1 MGVTLSSS
9 DVLFVSRG
17 NTVVAWYRMG
27 MPSLHLGCDWI
38 GVVGHPPD
46 LALAGSLK
54 RGGTL
59 EIPDFADYKIVI
71 LQQVAGREWFR
82 EIVRLKEK
90 GVRVYYEVDDYLH
103 AVRKVKGHAGA
114 RGFSKKQLE
123 KFEMCMRACTGMI
136 VSTPWLAQR
145 YLKFNR
151 NMFLCRNSIE
161 RGRYEKLTLPKRDT
175 VNIGWAGGEGHQESS
190 LQWVPAV
197 RDVAATYEE
206 VRFVSIGLPVASQ
219 LGIEGRALAVPFVA
233 IEQFPA
239 ALCNFDI
246 SIAPAMESNFFA
258 AKSDLRFLECGAL
271 GIPCVAHP
279 FVYGE
284 SIDDTVT
291 GLLAESLEDV
301 VEDLEHLVAD
311 AKLRKMIGDAAREY
325 VLNERSIEKGIE
337 QWERVFMSTEG
348 VK

>member
-1 MGVTLSSS
+1 MSLTSA

-46 LALAGSLK
+46 LALASSLK

-59 EIPDFADYKIVI
+59 AIPDFSDYKIIV
-71 LQQVAGREWFR
+71 LQQVSGREWLH
-82 EIVRLKEK
+82 EIIRLKAK
-90 GVRVYYEVDDYLH
+90 GIRVYYEVDDYLH
-103 AVRKVKGHAGA
+103 SVRKIKGHAGA
-114 RGFSKKQLE
+114 RGFSKKQLAN
-123 KFEMCMRACTGMI
+123 FEMCMRACTGMI
-136 VSTPWLAQR
+136 VSTDWLASR
-145 YLKFNR
+145 YRKFNS
-151 NMFLCRNSIE
+151 NIFVCRNSIE
-161 RGRYEKLTLPKRDT
+161 RGRYESLSLPKRDT

-190 LQWVPAV
+190 LQWMPAV
-197 RDVAATYEE
+197 REVAANHEN
-206 VRFVSIGLPVASQ
+206 VRFVSIGLPLAGQ
-219 LGIEGRALAVPFVA
+219 LGIEGRSLAIPFVA

-246 SIAPAMESNFFA
+246 AIAPAMTNNFFA

-279 FVYGE
+279 FVYGA

-291 GLLAESLEDV
+291 GLLSEKTPDV
-301 VEDLEHLVAD
+301 IEDLEDLVSD
-311 AKLRKMIGDAAREY
+311 PDLREMISKNARDY
-325 VLNERSIEKGIE
+325 VLGQRSIETGVE
-337 QWERVFMSTEG
+337 QWELVFMSTG
-348 VK
+348 GN